1 MPALSFRSK
10 LLLAM
15 MLVVVGV
22 TAATLLVTQQYV
34 QTSYHNLFRDQFAS
48 QLRLF
53 TEMQSFRLS
62 TATNKC
68 LALAKSVRLQ
78 EALQADVAKDIAEEI
93 QFELKEVLSLEVAGH
108 GNFVAK
114 LLCFLNAEGQFLPL
128 SEQLEQANA
137 GLNVR
142 KLATVLS
149 GISQSMKPTER
160 QQIGYVSVESAKGE
174 PELLEVIV
182 TKVIDSTDG
191 TTLMGTLVLGF
202 PMLYPGDEYG
212 EDPNQFKSGFL
223 LKGREAQLYSHA
235 IPLPDRGALAQK
247 LATTLRP
254 SAGARDDLV
263 FDIGGIPHQV
273 FLRPLNAGSVFAT
286 VYQVGFYSLQKLFR
300 ELGELRRKI
309 LGVGGLVLMVAFAV
323 DLALAH
329 GLTATIRELVAGT
342 AQIQRGNFQVK
353 VPVRS
358 RDEIGGLA
366 SSFNEMA
373 EGLALKEKYRSV
385 LDKVTDKEVALQLM
399 SGGVAL
405 GGELREIS
413 VLFCDIR
420 GFTAL
425 TQNMDPAEV
434 IRMLNEHFTP
444 LTRVVYEHNGVV
456 DKFVGDLIMAVFGA
470 PKSYGNDALNA
481 ACCALEMIR
490 ERQELNGTS
499 LYKIEMGIGVATGS
513 AVAGCMGSRDR
524 LNYTVLGKHVN
535 LASRL
540 CSKAGRMEVV
550 IDKTTLH
557 RLGESQR
564 VEPLAELELKGFSE
578 RVPAYK
584 LIEARSSTALAL

>member
-34 QTSYHNLFRDQFAS
+34 QTSYHNLFQDQFAS

-93 QFELKEVLSLEVAGH
+93 QFELKEVLSIEVAGH

-137 GLNVR
+137 GFNVR
-142 KLATVLS
+142 KLAKVLA

-191 TTLMGTLVLGF
+191 STLMGTLVLGF

-223 LKGREAQLYSHA
+223 LKGQIYSHA

-247 LATTLRP
+247 LGTTLRS
-254 SAGARDDLV
+254 SAAARDDLV
-263 FDIGGIPHQV
+263 LDIGGIPHQV
-273 FLRPLNAGSVFAT
+273 FLRPLNAGSVFDT

-300 ELGELRRKI
+300 ELTELRRKI
-309 LGVGGLVLMVAFAV
+309 LGVGGLVLVVAFAV

-513 AVAGCMGSRDR
+513 AVAGCMGSQDR

-564 VEPLAELELKGFSE
+564 VEPLAALELKGFSE

>member
-22 TAATLLVTQQYV
+22 TAATLFVTQQYV
-34 QTSYHNLFRDQFAS
+34 QTSYHNLFHDQFAS

-142 KLATVLS
+142 KLATVLA

-174 PELLEVIV
+174 QELLEIIV

-191 TTLMGTLVLGF
+191 STLMGTLVLGF

-223 LKGREAQLYSHA
+223 LKGQLYSHA

-247 LATTLRP
+247 LATTLRS
-254 SAGARDDLV
+254 SAAARDDLV
-263 FDIGGIPHQV
+263 LDIGGIPHQV

-300 ELGELRRKI
+300 ELAELRRKI
-309 LGVGGLVLMVAFAV
+309 LGVGGLVLVVAFAV

-490 ERQELNGTS
+490 ERQKLNATS

-513 AVAGCMGSRDR
+513 AVAGCMGSQDR

-550 IDKTTLH
+550 IDKATLH